1 MRLHIVVL
9 SPSGAPA
16 YTAYGSSVAEAVRVA
31 EGQVRSR
38 LEKP

>member
-1 MRLHIVVL
+1 MPLHIVVL

-16 YTAYGSSVAEAVRVA
+16 YTVYASSVAEAVRIA
-31 EGQVRSR
+31 EGQVQAR